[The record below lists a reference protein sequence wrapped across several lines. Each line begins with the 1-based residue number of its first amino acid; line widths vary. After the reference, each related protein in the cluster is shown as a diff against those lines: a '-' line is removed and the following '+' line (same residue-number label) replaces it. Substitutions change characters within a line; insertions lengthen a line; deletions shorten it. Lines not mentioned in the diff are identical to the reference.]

1 MGQQRWSIQ
10 PLRSWEYLPGE
21 GGGINYS
28 LALQRCVAYLCDRCQ
43 SVVDM
48 LLLDNHMRTLSKPLI
63 VLIAGIVM
71 PGILLAWSS
80 GIFSYVRATAQSEQV
95 VVEWRTA
102 TESGIYSFDIERKS
116 EETSEYR
123 KIARVDARGGSSNS
137 YVYNDRTAFLKP
149 DAAKSFNY
157 RIKAVGVGAE
167 AYSSTVTITQ
177 EVSSVRRSW
186 GMIKELFR

>member
-1 MGQQRWSIQ
+1 M
-10 PLRSWEYLPGE
+10 
-21 GGGINYS
+21 
-28 LALQRCVAYLCDRCQ
+28 
-43 SVVDM
+43 
-48 LLLDNHMRTLSKPLI
+48 
-63 VLIAGIVM
+63 AGIVM
-71 PGILLAWSS
+71 PGIALAWSA

-95 VVEWRTA
+95 VVEWRTG

-123 KIARVDARGGSSNS
+123 KIARIDARGGSNS
-137 YVYNDRTAFLKP
+137 YTYNDRTAFLKP

-157 RIKAVGVGAE
+157 RIKAVGVGTE
-167 AYSSTVTITQ
+167 TYSSTVTITQ

>member
-1 MGQQRWSIQ
+1 M
-10 PLRSWEYLPGE
+10 
-21 GGGINYS
+21 
-28 LALQRCVAYLCDRCQ
+28 AYLCDRCQ
-43 SVVDM
+43 SVADM
-48 LLLDNHMRTLSKPLI
+48 LLLDNRMRTLSKPLMM
-63 VLIAGIVM
+63 VIAGIVM

-123 KIARVDARGGSSNS
+123 KIARVDARGGSGNS
-137 YVYNDRTAFLKP
+137 YAYNDRTAFLKP

-157 RIKAVGVGAE
+157 RVKAVGVGTE
-167 AYSSTVTITQ
+167 TYSSTVTISQ